1 MVFDEWMLFFDEYS
15 GYRKII
21 GGCFDPFCLFLGISP
36 GIRRDDISG
45 KRINAGYNGNR

>member
-21 GGCFDPFCLFLGISP
+21 GGCFDPFVYSSGFHLASEETISQA
-36 GIRRDDISG
+36 S
-45 KRINAGYNGNR
+45 A